1 MVPLTPAPVWE
12 LVRGRTHLQKIA
24 QFGILNPSVM
34 PHLNQGSFIP
44 DFCFRFF
51 TQTPCIVGEIW
62 LSESVLWPEISKGFV
77 FQSVLLV
84 YTCCL
89 TASCDENGNS
99 ETEIYINKLVLSFCG
114 TLVQGPIYLSW
125 EFVEPEGLNTM
136 RVKSFTHFYDR
147 FIWVRNS

>member
-51 TQTPCIVGEIW
+51 TRSPCIVGEIW
-62 LSESVLWPEISKGFV
+62 LCESVLWPEISKGFV

-84 YTCCL
+84 YRRCV
-89 TASCDENGNS
+89 TACCDENGNL
-99 ETEIYINKLVLSFCG
+99 ETEIYINKIVLLFYG
-114 TLVQGPIYLSW
+114 TIVQGPIYLSW
-125 EFVEPEGLNTM
+125 KSVQPEGLKK
-136 RVKSFTHFYDR
+136 VC
-147 FIWVRNS
+147 V